1 MKLTFPLLLLAILTI
16 TSTSA
21 QNDAPLRVGVAG
33 LNHDH
38 VNWILGRKNMGD
50 IEIVGIAEPNR
61 ELAERLMK
69 RHKLSM
75 DLVYSS
81 LEEMIAKTQPEAVT
95 AFNSI
100 FGHLEVVRTCAP
112 KGIHVM
118 VEKPLAIS
126 VKHAKEMEALAKKH
140 NIHLLTNYETTWY
153 PTHHRAYGMIHAEK
167 AIGDLRKIVV
177 HDGHEGPKEIGV
189 TDEFFEWLTDPAYNG
204 AGALTDFGCYG
215 ANLIT
220 WLMKGQRPTSVMALT
235 QQIKPDIYPKV
246 DDEATILLEFP
257 KTQGIIQASWNWPF
271 GRKDMHIYGK
281 TGYIYCDNSTDMR
294 IKLPIGDKQQTALK
308 LEPLQP
314 PHQDPFALLA
324 SVVKG
329 KVKLEPYD
337 LSSLENNMIVVEI
350 LEAAM
355 KSAKK
360 GKAVKL
366 D

>member
-1 MKLTFPLLLLAILTI
+1 MKFTFHLLIYAMLFFSSIQ
-16 TSTSA
+16 A
-21 QNDAPLRVGVAG
+21 QKEAPLRVGVAG
-33 LNHDH
+33 LTHDH
-38 VNWILGRKNMGD
+38 VNWILGRADQGD
-50 IEIVGIAEPNR
+50 IEIVGIAEANR

-69 RHKLSM
+69 RHNLSM
-75 DLVYSS
+75 DLIHPS
-81 LEEMIAKTQPEAVT
+81 LEEMIAKTQPEAVC

-100 FGHLEVVRTCAP
+100 FEHLEIVQTCAP

-140 NIHLLTNYETTWY
+140 RIHLLTNYETTWY
-153 PTHHRAYGMIHAEK
+153 PTHHRAYGMIHDEK

-189 TDEFFEWLTDPAYNG
+189 TNEFFSWLTDPEYNG

-220 WLMKGQRPTSVMALT
+220 WLMKGQRPERVIALT

-257 KTQGIIQASWNWPF
+257 QTQGIIQASWNWPF

-281 TGYIYCDNSTDMR
+281 TGYIYCDNATDMR
-294 IKLPIGDKQQTALK
+294 IRLPVGDKKQSAVK

-324 SVVKG
+324 AVVKG
-329 KVKLEPYD
+329 KVQLEPFD

-350 LEAAM
+350 LEAAK

-360 GKAVKL
+360 GKAVSLK
-366 D
+366 